1 MMSLARN
8 ASKVLFRL
16 YEGQEDAVDEYGNLT
31 GSPVPKYGEL
41 QTAFLTVS
49 PNKGDASIEPF
60 GTLTDYD
67 RTMSTADTTCPISEH
82 AVLWL
87 DGKSTDEPHNYV
99 VKKRA
104 PWKNSI
110 VFAIQEVMVDE

>member
-41 QTAFLTVS
+41 

-87 DGKSTDEPHNYV
+87 DGKSTDEQHNYV

-110 VFAIQEVMVDE
+110 VFAIQEVTVDE